1 MGLNETYKILHS
13 KGNYRKGEQTTLR
26 MEENYRKWNNWQRIN
41 LHNIQPAQYQKNKQ
55 PNQKLGFKKFK
66 KWAEDL
72 SRYCSK
78 TYRWLINTWKD
89 AQYHSLLEKCGSKLQ
104 WGVTSHWSKWPSSKN
119 LEIIRAEKGVEKREP
134 SCTAGGN
141 VNLYHHCGEQYG
153 GSSKTKNRATIW
165 PTSPTPGPIP
175 GENRNSKRYMYPN
188 VRCSYL
194 QQPGHRNNLKVHQ
207 QRAG

>member
-41 LHNIQPAQYQKNKQ
+41 LQNIQPAQYQKNKQ
-55 PNQKLGFKKFK
+55 PNQKWGFKKFK

-134 SCTAGGN
+134 SYNVGGHAN
-141 VNLYHHCGEQYG
+141 WYNQYED
-153 GSSKTKNRATIW
+153 SLKTGNRIAIRPSN
-165 PTSPTPGPIP
+165 PTSGHTHWG
-175 GENRNSKRYMYPN
+175 NQNCKRHMYPN
-188 VRCSYL
+188 V
-194 QQPGHRNNLKVHQ
+194 HRSTVYNSQ
-207 QRAG
+207 DMETT